1 MPSSLTILGDHP
13 FAKTPQGK
21 LKCRIGTI
29 FPRDAALVM
38 LPGIHATQRRAY
50 LDWLDEHRRASG
62 LAPLSADEQ
71 SAVWNNAV
79 DLVIEEGVVLIRPD
93 PANMALAFEAD
104 ELLQET
110 FAKHRI
116 RFLHVLNAEVRDA
129 IKRRGELWRIAA
141 LPRTI
146 DEMKAMIA
154 ASRIAIGGKEIY
166 YYNNT
171 TGTRYVTYQDFVWL
185 GTLGEDD
192 LRRHLAEI
200 RACCAR
206 TNAQRNPEVRFFQA
220 DGSFSA
226 ADLAACEF
234 AALPPAELWAA
245 YQELKNK
252 FRDAVEP
259 AFRHDDPAS
268 AEWRNRMVAALVA
281 PRNEEVA
288 EEILLGLSPEF
299 YMSIHWLPGARIE
312 HGELFLDS
320 VFEAAAAAGA
330 DEEMRGLCDEKVRQ
344 FIFNFVREYG
354 DLEYINV
361 GRVIGSLSHR
371 ELARGRRDVYVAAL
385 KLRNSQR
392 EIVLIIRMMKWGAR
406 EHLDAGRPLDE
417 AMIRSEQYMEYILD
431 RRLGCRQL
439 WMNLPPRIT
448 AKRISEWYVRGSG
461 RFRIW
466 SPYFERDYVH
476 GIATDKLPEYRFENA
491 EYAVA
496 FARLLGQAAA
506 PNMIVGRCDLE
517 GKVLFDDGDE
527 MVIEDARGMPK
538 EIVVADH
545 TGTFN
550 DFLSELGL
558 WAKDYARPIRRRL
571 RHVRAPE
578 AFISAYLDAFVERF
592 LAIQDEYRQ
601 RRKAFDTVFKY
612 QQPDAAGNF
621 PYRWQKVLE
630 RLDDA
635 DPHEIAELIRREIVG
650 AEPAKAPEPAV
661 AGAGR

>member
-29 FPRDAALVM
+29 FPRDGVLVM
-38 LPGIHATQRRAY
+38 LPGIHATQRQAY
-50 LDWLDEHRRASG
+50 LDWLEEHRRASR
-62 LAPLSADEQ
+62 LEPLSPAEQ
-71 SAVWNNAV
+71 TAVWNRAV
-79 DLVIEEGVVLIRPD
+79 DLVIEEGVLLIRPD
-93 PANMALAFEAD
+93 PGNMELAFEAD
-104 ELLQET
+104 ELLQESYP
-110 FAKHRI
+110 KHRI
-116 RFLHVLNAEVRDA
+116 RFLHVLNKQVRDA
-129 IKRRGELWRIAA
+129 IKRRGELWRIAP

-154 ASRIAIGGKEIY
+154 ASRIAIGGKEVY

-171 TGTRYVTYQDFVWL
+171 TGTRYLTYQDFVWL
-185 GTLGEDD
+185 GTLGEDE
-192 LRRHLAEI
+192 LRRHLSEI
-200 RACCAR
+200 GACCTK
-206 TNAQRNPEVRFFQA
+206 TNAQRNLEVRFFQA
-220 DGSFSA
+220 DVSFGQ
-226 ADLAACEF
+226 ADLAAYDF
-234 AALPPAELWAA
+234 ARLSSAELWET
-245 YQELKNK
+245 YQRLKGK
-252 FRDAVEP
+252 FREAVAP
-259 AFRHDDPAS
+259 AFRHDDPSS
-268 AEWRNRMVAALVA
+268 AEWRNRMVSALLA
-281 PRNEEVA
+281 PRDEEVA
-288 EEILLGLSPEF
+288 EEIMLGLSPEF

-320 VFEAAAAAGA
+320 VFEAAASGT
-330 DEEMRGLCDEKVRQ
+330 DEEVKALCDEKVRQ

-354 DLEYINV
+354 DLEYVNV

-371 ELARGRRDVYVAAL
+371 ELSRGRRDVYVAAL
-385 KLRNSQR
+385 KLRNSDR
-392 EIVLIIRMMKWGAR
+392 EIVLIIRMMKWGTR

-448 AKRISEWYVRGSG
+448 AKRISEWYARGPW

-476 GIATDKLPEYRFENA
+476 GIATDKLPNYRFENN
-491 EYAVA
+491 EYALA
-496 FARLLGQAAA
+496 FARLLGRAAA

-527 MVIEDARGMPK
+527 MVIEDARGIPK

-550 DFLSELGL
+550 DFLSDLVL
-558 WAKDYARPIRRRL
+558 WAKDYAKPIRKRL
-571 RHVRAPE
+571 KFVRDPE
-578 AFISAYLDAFVERF
+578 AFVAAYLDAFVERF
-592 LAIQDEYRQ
+592 LAIQNEYRQ
-601 RRKAFDTVFKY
+601 RRNAFDTVFKY
-612 QQPDAAGNF
+612 QPPDSAGNF

-630 RLDDA
+630 RLDET
-635 DPHEIAELIRREIVG
+635 DPHEIAERIRQEILPTG
-650 AEPAKAPEPAV
+650 ADRNAEPAV
-661 AGAGR
+661 AGAAS